1 MTTDVQP
8 LDRTITAHGLRLHY
22 LDWGG
27 DASVPA
33 LALHGFALNCHSWD
47 EVAPA
52 LRSRLRLRALD
63 QRGHGRSQWANEM
76 REYTR
81 DHMVRDIE
89 AVVAG
94 LELERPV
101 LIGHSM
107 GGGVAMTFAARH
119 PEQVRAL
126 VLVDTGPEVSPEGA
140 ERVHEFVAGPYVMDS
155 LDAWVEHTAKYY
167 PHRSKDGI
175 RKRLAVS
182 LRETPDGMFAKQ
194 FDERFTDREY
204 EKERLAS
211 HEERQ
216 RQGWEIARRLRCP
229 TLLLHGGDSPVV
241 SLEAAERFAAEV
253 PVARMVSI
261 PGAAHSVAGDQPEAF
276 VAAVSGF
283 FDEVLTE

>member
-8 LDRTITAHGLRLHY
+8 LNRTITAHGLRLHY

-27 DASVPA
+27 GCVGPGAGAARLRAELSLLGRSSA
-33 LALHGFALNCHSWD
+33 
-47 EVAPA
+47 A

-89 AVVAG
+89 AAVAG

-182 LRETPDGMFAKQ
+182 LRETPDG
-194 FDERFTDREY
+194 DVRE
-204 EKERLAS
+204 AV
-211 HEERQ
+211 
-216 RQGWEIARRLRCP
+216 RR
-229 TLLLHGGDSPVV
+229 TLHGPGIREGTAGQPMRSDSGRAGRSRGGCAV
-241 SLEAAERFAAEV
+241 R
-253 PVARMVSI
+253 RCCCT
-261 PGAAHSVAGDQPEAF
+261 GATVRWF
-276 VAAVSGF
+276 RWKRRSGSRRRCR
-283 FDEVLTE
+283 